1 MSNPNFDQLVST
13 TLKNYRPQMAD
24 NITAQIALL
33 AKLKE
38 MGFYREESGGTSIVE
53 PLMIA
58 LNSTVSSY
66 SRYDPIDVTP
76 QTGITAAEYNW
87 KQVAGSVSIDG
98 FSEFVN
104 QGDKTK
110 IINLLD
116 KKILQLEI
124 SMVDSIDNM
133 LMLDGTGNGG
143 KDITGLS
150 LMVEDGAAWST
161 VGGIDSNAN
170 TYWRNQYIDN
180 AGSWAATGLD
190 NLRTL
195 INNCSRMSMD
205 ENSGLIVSDQGLYE
219 AYEKSNVVNLTI
231 QNTKMGDL
239 GFTHLVYKGI
249 PWIWDSHVPTA
260 LDGTGS
266 THHAWVLMAKY
277 LNWVVGKGRNFITTP
292 FQKPDNQEAK
302 VAQQILYGQL
312 TTNNRSRQGVLDGV
326 TLP

>member
-13 TLKNYRPQMAD
+13 ALKNYRSTMAD
-24 NITAQIALL
+24 NITLQIALL

-38 MGFYREESGGTSIVE
+38 LGFMREEEGGTSIVE

-58 LNSTVSSY
+58 ENSTVSSY
-66 SRYDPIDVTP
+66 SGYDIIDTTP
-76 QTGITAAEYNW
+76 QTGMTAAEFNW
-87 KQVAGSVSIDG
+87 KQVAGSVSISG
-98 FSEFVN
+98 FQEFVN
-104 QGDKTK
+104 SGSKTK
-110 IINLLD
+110 IIHLLG
-116 KKILQLEI
+116 KKIEQLEI
-124 SMVDSIDNM
+124 SMRQRINNM

-150 LMVEDGAAWST
+150 LLVEDGAAWST

-195 INNCSRMSMD
+195 INNCSRGALD
-205 ENSGLIVSDQGLYE
+205 ENSGLIVSTQGLYE
-219 AYEKSNVVNLTI
+219 AYEKSAVVNLMI
-231 QNTKMGDL
+231 QNTKMAEL
-239 GFTHLVYKGI
+239 GFTHQVYKGI
-249 PWIWDSHVPTA
+249 PWIWDSQVPTA
-260 LDGTGS
+260 LDGTAS
-266 THHAWVLMAKY
+266 THHCWVLMAKY
-277 LNWVVGKGRNFITTP
+277 LNWVVGKGRNYITTP
-292 FQKPDNQEAK
+292 FQKPENQEAK

-312 TTNNRSRQGVLDGV
+312 TTSNRARQGVLDGV